1 MEPLEQPLA
10 PLTPP
15 LDARL
20 TIYVG
25 PSGTGKTFRACE
37 HAKEYALDIIIT
49 RPLPLTE
56 KDIGFLPGSLAQK
69 MEPWMV
75 PVQHQLNRYRKRAK
89 VVPFMHLR
97 GLTFEHCLVIAD
109 EMQNATCEEMKL
121 LLTRLGPGCRLVMTG
136 DVEQVDGRLR
146 RSGLV
151 DLLARLERR
160 TPKNVEVVRLTAV
173 RRSQLVAELLDMY
186 AEGAGEP
193 QGSVA
198 VPAWKEKR
206 RKPKDQAAL
215 HAPSTTDETREAEE
229 PRGDPR
235 RPADAD
241 SGEHATDAAASGFPS
256 SSPETLAQFAT

>member
-1 MEPLEQPLA
+1 MEPLA
-10 PLTPP
+10 PLSHPP
-15 LDARL
+15 LDAHV

-25 PSGTGKTFRACE
+25 PSGTGKTYLACE

-56 KDIGFLPGSLAQK
+56 KDIGFLPGTLDQK

-151 DLLARLERR
+151 DLLRRLERR
-160 TPKNVEVVRLTAV
+160 ALKNVEVVHLTSV
-173 RRSQLVAELLDMY
+173 RRSQLVADMLELY
-186 AEGAGEP
+186 GEGEGE
-193 QGSVA
+193 GLKATASA
-198 VPAWKEKR
+198 SAKEKR
-206 RKPKDQAAL
+206 RKPLPKPKPTAL
-215 HAPSTTDETREAEE
+215 QE
-229 PRGDPR
+229 P
-235 RPADAD
+235 PAV
-241 SGEHATDAAASGFPS
+241 ATDDLGDGVPHGEGAAA
-256 SSPETLAQFAT
+256 ATPAPVSADISVQKTSEQES

>member
-1 MEPLEQPLA
+1 MEPLVPLSH
-10 PLTPP
+10 PS
-15 LDARL
+15 LDSHV

-25 PSGTGKTFRACE
+25 PSGTGKTYLACE
-37 HAKEYALDIIIT
+37 HAKEYELDIFIT

-56 KDIGFLPGSLAQK
+56 KDIGFLPGTLGQK

-151 DLLARLERR
+151 DLLRRLERR
-160 TPKNVEVVRLTAV
+160 ALKNVEVVHLTSV
-173 RRSQLVAELLDMY
+173 RRSQLVADMLELY
-186 AEGAGEP
+186 GEGEGE
-193 QGSVA
+193 GLKATASA
-198 VPAWKEKR
+198 SAKEKR
-206 RKPKDQAAL
+206 RKPPKPKPTAAAL
-215 HAPSTTDETREAEE
+215 QEPPAVATDETREAE
-229 PRGDPR
+229 
-235 RPADAD
+235 D
-241 SGEHATDAAASGFPS
+241 SHGDAAAVTPPPV
-256 SSPETLAQFAT
+256 SPDFALLTLSDR